1 MVFCALLER
10 LCNLMPSLVLLS
22 DYDPSHLHLSLL
34 LAGLAA
40 YASWVS
46 TLQLLSHAGS
56 PPAVFTDFC
65 EEAAVQG
72 MHVMQAVVGKSM
84 HWMPVSIN
92 PFRKPLS
99 CQGRDNNLP
108 SFSNAFMFGM
118 APQS

>member
-1 MVFCALLER
+1 MTFQAHVC
-10 LCNLMPSLVLLS
+10 
-22 DYDPSHLHLSLL
+22 L

-40 YASWVS
+40 YASWVP
-46 TLQLLSHAGS
+46 TLQLLSLEGS

-72 MHVMQAVVGKSM
+72 MRAMQAVVGSSM
-84 HWMPVSIN
+84 HWMSVSIN

-108 SFSNAFMFGM
+108 SCSNAFMFGM
-118 APQS
+118 APQTPHDSRELQLL

>member
-1 MVFCALLER
+1 MPCLALLSNDSS
-10 LCNLMPSLVLLS
+10 C
-22 DYDPSHLHLSLL
+22 LHLGCL

-40 YASWVS
+40 YPTWVP
-46 TLQLLSHAGS
+46 TLQLLSCKGS

-72 MHVMQAVVGKSM
+72 MRVMQAVAGRSM

-99 CQGRDNNLP
+99 CQSKDNNLP

-118 APQS
+118 APRRC

>member
-1 MVFCALLER
+1 MSVAAHVC
-10 LCNLMPSLVLLS
+10 
-22 DYDPSHLHLSLL
+22 L

-40 YASWVS
+40 YASWVP
-46 TLQLLSHAGS
+46 TLQLLSHEGS

-72 MHVMQAVVGKSM
+72 MRAMQAVVGSSM

-108 SFSNAFMFGM
+108 SFSNAFIFGM
-118 APQS
+118 APRLK